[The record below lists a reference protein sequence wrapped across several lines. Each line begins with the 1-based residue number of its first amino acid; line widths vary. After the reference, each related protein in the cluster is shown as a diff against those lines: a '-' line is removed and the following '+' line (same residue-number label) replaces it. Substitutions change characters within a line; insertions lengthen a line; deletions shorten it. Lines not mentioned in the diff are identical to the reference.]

1 MRLPR
6 SQAAGWPLFADL
18 HGMQYPAPWN
28 MLGKSALRQLDWIFS
43 QTCSVWFPLHSQPAM
58 DGSASSCNFSN
69 RLHTVLAI
77 PIHLLWQVQIK
88 MRQKLGLAA
97 FLCLSIFMIF
107 IAIIRISGFIY
118 HNAFDEGWVYLW
130 QQIEACV
137 SVSTISL
144 TAFRSMFVVN
154 ASRRDR
160 EISPWQ
166 KSPASS
172 WRRRYKKSATSSQ
185 GRELDDVSI
194 PGATLTG
201 MRTMVGEPRT
211 QHDTLM
217 SIPGEEDWPLR
228 PPAVAARTTSG
239 RLNHNDFHDRGI
251 SSTGRRRYENIDE
264 LHAEQGW
271 TR

>member
-1 MRLPR
+1 MTSLTYRPVYEGR
-6 SQAAGWPLFADL
+6 
-18 HGMQYPAPWN
+18 
-28 MLGKSALRQLDWIFS
+28 
-43 QTCSVWFPLHSQPAM
+43 
-58 DGSASSCNFSN
+58 ASRFNFSN
-69 RLHTVLAI
+69 RSSTVLAI
-77 PIHLLWQVQIK
+77 PIHLLWKVQIK

-97 FLCLSIFMIF
+97 FLCLSIFMII

-144 TAFRSMFVVN
+144 TAFRSMFVAN

-166 KSPASS
+166 KSPGTS

-185 GRELDDVSI
+185 GRELDNLSI
-194 PGATLTG
+194 PSATLTG
-201 MRTMVGEPRT
+201 MRTVIGGPRT

-228 PPAVAARTTSG
+228 PPAVAARTPTG
-239 RLNHNDFHDRGI
+239 RLNHDYDDVRRT
-251 SSTGRRRYENIDE
+251 STLGRSRYESIDE
-264 LHAEQGW
+264 SRPEHGW
-271 TR
+271 AR